1 MENIWVLYQWL
12 DHFILQMV
20 TYLNGKVYMVQ
31 NDKLPFAALHGDP
44 DILENGKTRFGPTA
58 LALLVLERYKGG
70 KSIFQCLKTLKL
82 MEVFENFL
90 GFIKRFRY

>member
-1 MENIWVLYQWL
+1 
-12 DHFILQMV
+12 
-20 TYLNGKVYMVQ
+20 MVQ

-70 KSIFQCLKTLKL
+70 KSFFQCLKTMNYRWKYLK
-82 MEVFENFL
+82 NFL
-90 GFIKRFRY
+90 GFIKRFRYQKLCI